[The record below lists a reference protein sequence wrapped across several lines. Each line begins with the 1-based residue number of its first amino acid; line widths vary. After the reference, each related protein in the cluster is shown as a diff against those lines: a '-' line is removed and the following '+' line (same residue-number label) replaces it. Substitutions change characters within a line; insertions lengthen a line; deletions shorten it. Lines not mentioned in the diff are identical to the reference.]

1 MISNLLDFLKIIL
14 LVVIISFNIFSISKA
29 QNIDKGIVDI
39 EDNAELIFDSL
50 IIDFNDADTDT
61 MKVNVL
67 NEIAWHFAPTNFTKS
82 LRFSDSALVISR
94 QIGWQKGEAYA
105 LKHKGEAYRYN
116 GDLKKSILNHEV
128 SLSIFQKL
136 NDINSVAS
144 LLSNLGIT
152 HFQMSSYS
160 KSYDYYDKALDIFLK
175 NNNMMG
181 VQKINVYL
189 GILFFSINDYSKAL
203 EKYNY
208 ALNYAEQFN
217 DKSSKASIIGN
228 IGTVYQEMENYEE
241 ALKYYNKAL
250 NLFEDL
256 NDSYNYSIFL
266 GNIGNLYSE
275 QKLYDEALFYNN
287 KAYAYFT
294 NIGNKYLSAIHL
306 GKKGVLQYYIASDQ
320 KTTKANQKTEK
331 LLDSSI
337 TNLKSSIHTL
347 QSLGYRDKVLEN
359 LIALK
364 QVYKI
369 KNDFSKAFLVSENV
383 QSLKDSLFSSSTSK
397 KIAELSVEQDL
408 KLQEKEIE
416 ILNKD
421 KEYDGLVRNILILF
435 SVLLI
440 LFLFFL
446 NSLYKKNQR
455 RNKVLEENIKKRKE
469 IEEAL
474 KKNEIEL
481 HKHRDNL
488 ELQVVKRTSELESEV
503 IERKRTEEDLLDAIE
518 RVEAANKAKSVF
530 LENMS
535 HELRTPLVGIL
546 GYSGMLSSDVP
557 TKEHKEMAEGINR
570 TGNRLLNTLSMV
582 LDLARIESDKF
593 EININEIDIKE
604 ELTDIYNNFKGAVS
618 LKKIDFRLDFLDET
632 RFVSTDS
639 GILKVIIEN
648 LVNNAIK
655 FTKDGKITIES
666 QTLIE
671 NKNKYL
677 SISVKDTGIGIKKN
691 EIQLIFKEFKQLS
704 EGTLKD
710 FQGTGLGLSI
720 SKKFTEHLN
729 GELLVESEF
738 GIGSTFTIKLPIY

>member
-1 MISNLLDFLKIIL
+1 MISNRINFSKTVLIFFIVFL
-14 LVVIISFNIFSISKA
+14 NIFSNSIA
-29 QNIDKGIVDI
+29 QNFDNGIIDL
-39 EDNAELIFDSL
+39 EDNADLIFDSL
-50 IIDFNDADTDT
+50 IFDYNDADTDT
-61 MKVNVL
+61 MRVNVL
-67 NEIAWHFAPTNFTKS
+67 NEIAWHFAPTNFSKS
-82 LRFSDSALVISR
+82 LKFSDSALVISKR
-94 QIGWQKGEAYA
+94 IAWQKGEAYA

-116 GDLKKSILNHEV
+116 GELKKSILNHEV
-128 SLSIFQKL
+128 SLSIFEKI
-136 NDINSVAS
+136 NDINSTAS

-152 HFQMSSYS
+152 YFQMSNYS

-189 GILFFSINDYSKAL
+189 GILFFSIDDYSKAL

-208 ALNYAEQFN
+208 ALNYAEQLN

-241 ALKYYNKAL
+241 ALNQYTEAL
-250 NLFEDL
+250 DLFKEL

-275 QKLYDEALFYNN
+275 QKLYDKALFYNN
-287 KAYAYFT
+287 KAYSYFK

-306 GKKGVLQYYIASDQ
+306 GKKGILQFYIASD
-320 KTTKANQKTEK
+320 KKITTSDQKTEK

-337 TNLKSSIHTL
+337 TNLNKSIFTL

-359 LIALK
+359 LITLK
-364 QVYKI
+364 QVHKF
-369 KNDFSKAFLVSENV
+369 KNDFHNAFLVSEKV

-421 KEYDGLVRNILILF
+421 KDYQHLFRNILILF
-435 SVLLI
+435 TVLLI

-446 NSLYKKNQR
+446 NYQYKKNQR
-455 RNKVLEENIKKRKE
+455 RNKELEENIKKRKE
-469 IEEAL
+469 IEGAL

-481 HKHRDNL
+481 HKHKDNL
-488 ELQVVKRTSELESEV
+488 ELQVIKRTSELESEV
-503 IERKRTEEDLLDAIE
+503 NERKRTEEDLLFAIE

-557 TKEHKEMAEGINR
+557 TKELKEMADGINR

-593 EININEIDIKE
+593 EINLNEVDIKE
-604 ELTDIYNNFKGAVS
+604 ELTEIYNNFKGAVS
-618 LKKIDFRLDFLDET
+618 LKNIDFRLDFLDET
-632 RFVSTDS
+632 RFVNTDS

-655 FTKDGKITIES
+655 FTKEGKITIES
-666 QTLIE
+666 KTLIE
-671 NKNKYL
+671 NKKKFL
-677 SISVKDTGIGIKKN
+677 SVSVRDTGIGIKKHD
-691 EIQLIFKEFKQLS
+691 IQLIFKEFKQLS

-710 FQGTGLGLSI
+710 FQGTGLGLAI
-720 SKKFTEHLN
+720 SKRFTEHLN

-738 GIGSTFTIKLPIY
+738 GLGSTFTIKLPIN